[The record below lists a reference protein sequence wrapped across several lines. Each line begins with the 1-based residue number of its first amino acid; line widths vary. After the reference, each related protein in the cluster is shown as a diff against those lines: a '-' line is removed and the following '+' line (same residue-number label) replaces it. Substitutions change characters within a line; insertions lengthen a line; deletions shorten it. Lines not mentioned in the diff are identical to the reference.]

1 MKILILIW
9 TWLWTALIGLWG
21 KLFVKKPTHRRVTII
36 EGDTPP
42 DIITGDNFV
51 LARED
56 DEDWAVAFLCPCG
69 CKDRLEL
76 ALTPEVKPH
85 WTLKLDED
93 NHPTLHPS
101 VWRKTGC
108 RAHFWVKAGEIVWCE

>member
-1 MKILILIW
+1 MKSLISAWI
-9 TWLWTALIGLWG
+9 WLWSGLTGLWHRVF
-21 KLFVKKPTHRRVTII
+21 LKPPTRRRVKVV

-42 DIITGDNFV
+42 DIISGDDLV

-56 DEDWAVAFLCPCG
+56 DEDWAIAFLCPCG

-76 ALTPEVKPH
+76 ALIPEVKPH
-85 WTLKLDED
+85 WTLKLDDD
-93 NHPTLHPS
+93 NFPTLHPS

-108 RAHFWVKAGEIVWCE
+108 RSHFWVKGGEITWCE

>member
-1 MKILILIW
+1 MRLLVLIW
-9 TWLWTALIGLWG
+9 TWIWGTLSGLWG
-21 KLFVKKPTHRRVTII
+21 KLFVKPPTLRRVTII

-42 DIITGDNFV
+42 DIIGDDNFV

-56 DEDWAVAFLCPCG
+56 DEDWAIAFLCPCG

-76 ALTPEVKPH
+76 ALIPEVKPN
-85 WTLKLDED
+85 WTLKMDAE

-108 RAHFWVKAGEIVWCE
+108 KAHFWVKEGKIVWCD

>member
-1 MKILILIW
+1 MK
-9 TWLWTALIGLWG
+9 WLADSLRWLGSRFKKLWPFG
-21 KLFVKKPTHRRVTII
+21 QRSPPPRRRVQII

-42 DIITGDNFV
+42 DIIEGDDLV

-56 DEDWAVAFLCPCG
+56 GEDWAIAFLCPCG

-76 ALTPEVKPH
+76 ALIPEVKPH
-85 WTLKLDED
+85 WTLELDREK
-93 NHPTLHPS
+93 HPTLHPS

-108 RAHFWVKAGEIVWCE
+108 HAHFWVRNGLIFWCK